1 MEFIPA
7 IDLIGGQ
14 CVRLKQGDFA
24 KQTNYGDPLEAATEI
39 ESQGANWLHI
49 VDLDAARSLES
60 TNRDAI
66 KDICRSVNLKIQVGG
81 GIRSLDAAKDLFD
94 IGVSKVVVGT
104 MAITDPKLIEEIC
117 SHKMDG
123 ILVGLDYRRNAGK
136 LEVAINGWLEGTG
149 VDLFDVLPSLINLGA
164 SGVIATDISRD
175 GMFGGPDLDTLDKL
189 LAIAGPS
196 GVGVIA
202 SGGIASLGD
211 LAELKALVQDGQG
224 LFGAISG
231 RAVHDGRISVR
242 EAMDLCQA

>member
-7 IDLIGGQ
+7 IDLIDGQ
-14 CVRLKQGDFA
+14 CVRLKQGDFG
-24 KQTNYGDPLEAATEI
+24 KQTNYGDPLEAAFEI

-49 VDLDAARSLES
+49 VDLDAARSLDG

-66 KDICRSVNLKIQVGG
+66 KNICRAVNLKIQVGG
-81 GIRSLDAAKDLFD
+81 GIRSLEVAKNLFD
-94 IGVSKVVVGT
+94 MGVSKVVVGT
-104 MAITDPKLIEEIC
+104 MAINDPKLIEQIC
-117 SHKMDG
+117 SHKIDG
-123 ILVGLDYRRNAGK
+123 ILVGLDYRRKAEK

-149 VDLFDVLPSLINLGA
+149 VDLFDVLPSLLNLGA

-175 GMFGGPDLDTLDKL
+175 GMFGGPDLETLDKL
-189 LAIAGPS
+189 LTFAGSS

-202 SGGIASLGD
+202 SGGISSLSD
-211 LAELKALVQDGQG
+211 LADLKALVQNGQG